1 MLYQILVA
9 SVTWLCSGTGVYTV
23 SCHEYK
29 EYGSAAEGRQYHQ
42 TSNSIS
48 STVKLSSFPIRDFYL
63 STIIFHIFSIHFNP
77 AMAYRAIALL
87 ALFGLASL
95 SNAKPISYSSSHSNY
110 GHSMTTTTSSHSSTS
125 SSYPSFPTQVA
136 SSKNLLLSNGF
147 PNLSPSALSDVNNAA
162 HGTLS
167 NATGKPTFST
177 NDLTNFQLVAFNE
190 FFEVAFFTSLLTNIT
205 TGVPGFEIP
214 AHLNATYILDT
225 LIAVQAQEEL
235 HAINA
240 NTKLPV
246 PLKTCEYKFPTKDF
260 NGAIALAATFTD
272 VVLGTLQDIATIF
285 AGDNAGV
292 VRGVAATIGQEG
304 EQNGFY
310 RSLQGKIPSA
320 QPFLTASARDFAFSA
335 LNQNFVVPG
344 SCDISGIPL
353 KVFGVLN
360 LETANVGLGD
370 QTISLSFD
378 ISSYKGS
385 YDDLEFVLISGQN
398 VPIVQDLK
406 NVKKDGNKITF
417 DADFLQ
423 QTDLLFGLT
432 LGAVVKKGGALAS
445 VDDVAN
451 AAVFGPA
458 LIEVA

>member
-1 MLYQILVA
+1 M
-9 SVTWLCSGTGVYTV
+9 T
-23 SCHEYK
+23 
-29 EYGSAAEGRQYHQ
+29 SA
-42 TSNSIS
+42 
-48 STVKLSSFPIRDFYL
+48 
-63 STIIFHIFSIHFNP
+63 
-77 AMAYRAIALL
+77 
-87 ALFGLASL
+87 
-95 SNAKPISYSSSHSNY
+95 SSHY
-110 GHSMTTTTSSHSSTS
+110 STS
-125 SSYPSFPTQVA
+125 ASSYQSFPTQVS

-147 PNLSPSALSDVNNAA
+147 PNLSTSALTDVNNAA

-167 NATGKPTFST
+167 NATGKPTFSA

-205 TGVPGFEIP
+205 TNVPGFEIP

-240 NTKLPV
+240 NNKLPV

-260 NGAIALAATFTD
+260 NSAIALAATFTD

-335 LNQNFVVPG
+335 LNQAFVVPG

-353 KVFGVLN
+353 KVFGVLT
-360 LETANVGLGD
+360 LETPNVGLGD

-378 ISSYKGS
+378 ASGYKGGNN
-385 YDDLEFVLISGQN
+385 YEDLEFVLISGQN

-406 NVKKDGNKITF
+406 NVKREGDKVTF
-417 DADFLQ
+417 DAEFLQ

-432 LGAVVKKGGALAS
+432 LGAVVEKGGALAS
-445 VDDVAN
+445 VDDVAG

>member
-1 MLYQILVA
+1 
-9 SVTWLCSGTGVYTV
+9 
-23 SCHEYK
+23 
-29 EYGSAAEGRQYHQ
+29 
-42 TSNSIS
+42 
-48 STVKLSSFPIRDFYL
+48 
-63 STIIFHIFSIHFNP
+63 
-77 AMAYRAIALL
+77 MAYRATALL
-87 ALFGLASL
+87 ALSGLASL
-95 SNAKPISYSSSHSNY
+95 SNAKPIHPKSSAASSSWSGSSH
-110 GHSMTTTTSSHSSTS
+110 TTSSSWSDPSHSTS
-125 SSYPSFPTQVA
+125 SSYQSFPTQVA

-147 PNLSPSALSDVNNAA
+147 PNLSPAALSDVNNAA

-167 NATGKPTFST
+167 NASAGNVTFPADS
-177 NDLTNFQLVAFNE
+177 LTNFQLVAFNE

-214 AHLNATYILDT
+214 THLNSTFILDT

-246 PLKTCEYKFPTKDF
+246 PLSTCEYKFPTTKFDD
-260 NGAIALAATFTD
+260 AIALAATFTD
-272 VVLGTLQDIATIF
+272 VVLGTLQDVATIF
-285 AGDNAGV
+285 ATNGNAGV
-292 VRGVAATIGQEG
+292 VRGVAVTIGQEG

-310 RSLQGKIPSA
+310 RAIQNKIPSA

-335 LNQNFVVPG
+335 LNQNFVVEG
-344 SCDISGIPL
+344 SCDISSIPL
-353 KVFGVLN
+353 KVFDVLTLN
-360 LETANVGLGD
+360 TPTIGLGD

-378 ISSYKGS
+378 IGGFHGS
-385 YDDLEFVLISGQN
+385 AEDLQFVLISGQN

-406 NVKKDGNKITF
+406 NVKQDGKIVTF

-423 QTDLLFGLT
+423 QTNLLFGLT
-432 LGAVVKKGGALAS
+432 LGAVVRKGGPLAT
-445 VDDVAN
+445 VNQVAD

>member
-1 MLYQILVA
+1 MLWV
-9 SVTWLCSGTGVYTV
+9 VVYTV
-23 SCHEYK
+23 SVCGIK
-29 EYGSAAEGRQYHQ
+29 SMDALQKVGVSS
-42 TSNSIS
+42 TSNSII
-48 STVKLSSFPIRDFYL
+48 LQSSFHLYNHSFLYIHYHFPTLNHYN
-63 STIIFHIFSIHFNP
+63 ST
-77 AMAYRAIALL
+77 MAYRTTALL
-87 ALFGLASL
+87 AFSGLASL
-95 SNAKPISYSSSHSNY
+95 SNAKPISWSSTTQHGSMTSSSSHS
-110 GHSMTTTTSSHSSTS
+110 SAS
-125 SSYPSFPTQVA
+125 SSYQSFPTQV
-136 SSKNLLLSNGF
+136 STSKTLLLSNGF

-162 HGTLS
+162 HGTIS
-167 NATGKPTFST
+167 NAPSAKIDFSP
-177 NDLTNFQLVAFNE
+177 DALTNFQLVAFNE

-214 AHLNATYILDT
+214 AHLNATYIIDT

-240 NTKLPV
+240 NTKLPI
-246 PLKTCEYKFPTKDF
+246 PLKPCQYTFPTKDF
-260 NGAIALAATFTD
+260 NSAIGLAATFTD
-272 VVLGTLQDIATIF
+272 VVLGTLQDVATNF
-285 AGDNAGV
+285 ASNPNTTGV
-292 VRGVAATIGQEG
+292 VRGIAATIGQEG

-310 RSLQGKIPSA
+310 RSLMGKIPSA

-335 LNQNFVVPG
+335 LNQNFVVKG

-353 KVFGVLN
+353 KVFGALT

-378 ISSYKGS
+378 LTDSHTNYE
-385 YDDLEFVLISGQN
+385 DLEFVLISGQN
-398 VPIVQDLK
+398 APIVQDLK
-406 NVKKDGNKITF
+406 NVKKNGSKVTF
-417 DADFLQ
+417 DAEFLQ

-432 LGAVVKKGGALAS
+432 IGAVVEKGKALAS

>member
-1 MLYQILVA
+1 
-9 SVTWLCSGTGVYTV
+9 
-23 SCHEYK
+23 
-29 EYGSAAEGRQYHQ
+29 
-42 TSNSIS
+42 
-48 STVKLSSFPIRDFYL
+48 
-63 STIIFHIFSIHFNP
+63 
-77 AMAYRAIALL
+77 MAYRATALL
-87 ALFGLASL
+87 ALSGLASL
-95 SNAKPISYSSSHSNY
+95 SNAKPISYSSGHSDY
-110 GHSMTTTTSSHSSTS
+110 GHSMTSASSHSSTS
-125 SSYPSFPTQVA
+125 SSYQSFPTQVS
-136 SSKNLLLSNGF
+136 SSKQLLLSNGF

-162 HGTLS
+162 HGTIS
-167 NATGKPTFST
+167 NATGKVTFSA

-205 TGVPGFEIP
+205 TGVSDFEIP

-246 PLKTCEYKFPTKDF
+246 PLKTCQYKFPTKDF
-260 NGAIALAATFTD
+260 NSAIALAATFTD

-292 VRGVAATIGQEG
+292 VRGIAATIGQEG

-344 SCDISGIPL
+344 SCDISSIPL

-360 LETANVGLGD
+360 LETPTVGLGD

-385 YDDLEFVLISGQN
+385 YEDLEFVLISGQN

-417 DADFLQ
+417 DAEFLQ

-432 LGAVVKKGGALAS
+432 IGAVVQKGMPLVS

>member
-1 MLYQILVA
+1 
-9 SVTWLCSGTGVYTV
+9 
-23 SCHEYK
+23 
-29 EYGSAAEGRQYHQ
+29 
-42 TSNSIS
+42 
-48 STVKLSSFPIRDFYL
+48 
-63 STIIFHIFSIHFNP
+63 
-77 AMAYRAIALL
+77 MAYRATALL
-87 ALFGLASL
+87 ALSGLASF

-110 GHSMTTTTSSHSSTS
+110 DHSMPSASSHYSTSTS
-125 SSYPSFPTQVA
+125 SYQSFPTQVT

-147 PNLSPSALSDVNNAA
+147 PNLSASALTDVNNAA

-167 NATGKPTFST
+167 NATGKPTFSA

-205 TGVPGFEIP
+205 TNVPGFEIP

-310 RSLQGKIPSA
+310 RSLLGKIPSA

-360 LETANVGLGD
+360 LETPNVGLGD

-378 ISSYKGS
+378 ASDYKGDNS
-385 YDDLEFVLISGQN
+385 SSNYEDLAFVLISGQN
-398 VPIVQDLK
+398 VPIVQELK
-406 NVKKDGNKITF
+406 NVRKQGDKVVF
-417 DADFLQ
+417 DAEFLQ

-432 LGAVVKKGGALAS
+432 LGAVVEKKGAVLAS
-445 VDDVAN
+445 VDDVAGV
-451 AAVFGPA
+451 ALFGPA

>member
-1 MLYQILVA
+1 M
-9 SVTWLCSGTGVYTV
+9 S
-23 SCHEYK
+23 
-29 EYGSAAEGRQYHQ
+29 
-42 TSNSIS
+42 
-48 STVKLSSFPIRDFYL
+48 
-63 STIIFHIFSIHFNP
+63 
-77 AMAYRAIALL
+77 YRATALL
-87 ALFGLASL
+87 ALSGLASF
-95 SNAKPISYSSSHSNY
+95 SNAKPISYSSSYSNY
-110 GHSMTTTTSSHSSTS
+110 GHSMTSASSHYSTS
-125 SSYPSFPTQVA
+125 ASSYQSFPTQVS

-147 PNLSPSALSDVNNAA
+147 PNLSTSALTDVNNAA

-167 NATGKPTFST
+167 NATGKPTFSA

-205 TGVPGFEIP
+205 TNVPGFEIP

-240 NTKLPV
+240 NNKLPV

-260 NGAIALAATFTD
+260 NSAIALAATFTD

-335 LNQNFVVPG
+335 LNQAFVVPG

-353 KVFGVLN
+353 KVFGVLT
-360 LETANVGLGD
+360 LETPNVGLGD

-378 ISSYKGS
+378 ASGYKGGNN
-385 YDDLEFVLISGQN
+385 YEDLEFVLISGQN

-406 NVKKDGNKITF
+406 NVKREGDKVTF
-417 DADFLQ
+417 DAEFLQ

-432 LGAVVKKGGALAS
+432 LGAVVEKGGALAS
-445 VDDVAN
+445 VDDVAG

>member
-1 MLYQILVA
+1 
-9 SVTWLCSGTGVYTV
+9 
-23 SCHEYK
+23 
-29 EYGSAAEGRQYHQ
+29 
-42 TSNSIS
+42 
-48 STVKLSSFPIRDFYL
+48 
-63 STIIFHIFSIHFNP
+63 
-77 AMAYRAIALL
+77 MAYRATALL
-87 ALFGLASL
+87 ALSGLASF

-110 GHSMTTTTSSHSSTS
+110 DHSMTSASSHYSTSTS
-125 SSYPSFPTQVA
+125 SYQGFPTQVS

-147 PNLSPSALSDVNNAA
+147 PNLSASALTDVNNAA

-240 NTKLPV
+240 NTKLPI

-360 LETANVGLGD
+360 LETPNVGLGD

-378 ISSYKGS
+378 ASGYKGGDS
-385 YDDLEFVLISGQN
+385 SNYEDLAFVLISGQN

-406 NVKKDGNKITF
+406 NVRKQGDKVVF
-417 DADFLQ
+417 DAEFLQ

-432 LGAVVKKGGALAS
+432 IGAVVEKKGGVLAS
-445 VDDVAN
+445 VGDVAG

>member
-1 MLYQILVA
+1 
-9 SVTWLCSGTGVYTV
+9 
-23 SCHEYK
+23 
-29 EYGSAAEGRQYHQ
+29 
-42 TSNSIS
+42 
-48 STVKLSSFPIRDFYL
+48 
-63 STIIFHIFSIHFNP
+63 
-77 AMAYRAIALL
+77 MAYRATALL
-87 ALFGLASL
+87 ALSGLASF

-110 GHSMTTTTSSHSSTS
+110 DHSMTSASSHYSTSTS
-125 SSYPSFPTQVA
+125 SYQSFPTQVT

-147 PNLSPSALSDVNNAA
+147 PNLSASALTDVNNAA

-167 NATGKPTFST
+167 NATGKPTFSA

-205 TGVPGFEIP
+205 TNVPGFEIP

-310 RSLQGKIPSA
+310 RSLLGKIPSA

-360 LETANVGLGD
+360 LETPNVGLGD
-370 QTISLSFD
+370 QTIGLSFD
-378 ISSYKGS
+378 ASDYKGDNS
-385 YDDLEFVLISGQN
+385 SSNYEDLAFVLISGQN
-398 VPIVQDLK
+398 VPIVQELK
-406 NVKKDGNKITF
+406 NVRKQGDKVVF
-417 DADFLQ
+417 DAEFLQ

-432 LGAVVKKGGALAS
+432 LGAVVEKKGAVLAS
-445 VDDVAN
+445 VGDVAG
-451 AAVFGPA
+451 AALFGPA

>member
-1 MLYQILVA
+1 
-9 SVTWLCSGTGVYTV
+9 
-23 SCHEYK
+23 
-29 EYGSAAEGRQYHQ
+29 
-42 TSNSIS
+42 
-48 STVKLSSFPIRDFYL
+48 
-63 STIIFHIFSIHFNP
+63 
-77 AMAYRAIALL
+77 MAYRATAFL
-87 ALFGLASL
+87 ALSGLASL
-95 SNAKPISYSSSHSNY
+95 SNAKPIHPNSSSASSSWSGSSHS
-110 GHSMTTTTSSHSSTS
+110 TSSSWSDPSRSTS
-125 SSYPSFPTQVA
+125 SSYESFPTQVA

-147 PNLSPSALSDVNNAA
+147 PNLSPAALSDVNNAA

-167 NATGKPTFST
+167 NASAGNITFPADS
-177 NDLTNFQLVAFNE
+177 LTSFQLVAVNE

-214 AHLNATYILDT
+214 THLNSTFILDT

-240 NTKLPV
+240 NTKLP
-246 PLKTCEYKFPTKDF
+246 TCEYKFPTTKFDD
-260 NGAIALAATFTD
+260 AIALAATFTD

-285 AGDNAGV
+285 ATNGNAGV

-310 RSLQGKIPSA
+310 RAIQNKIPSA

-335 LNQNFVVPG
+335 LNQNFVVEG
-344 SCDISGIPL
+344 SCDISSIPL
-353 KVFGVLN
+353 KVFDVLTLN
-360 LETANVGLGD
+360 TPTIGLGD
-370 QTISLSFD
+370 QIISLSFD
-378 ISSYKGS
+378 ISGFHGS
-385 YDDLEFVLISGQN
+385 AEDLQFVLISGQN

-406 NVKKDGNKITF
+406 NVKQDGKIVTF

-423 QTDLLFGLT
+423 QTNLLFGLT
-432 LGAVVKKGGALAS
+432 LGAVVRKGGPLAT
-445 VDDVAN
+445 VNQVAD

>member
-1 MLYQILVA
+1 VLED
-9 SVTWLCSGTGVYTV
+9 WRVY
-23 SCHEYK
+23 SKCLLYK
-29 EYGSAAEGRQYHQ
+29 EYGCAAKGRNIINQQFNHFTVLHFHNHSFLFIHYHFP
-42 TSNSIS
+42 TNNHYNS
-48 STVKLSSFPIRDFYL
+48 T
-63 STIIFHIFSIHFNP
+63 
-77 AMAYRAIALL
+77 MAYRAAALL
-87 ALFGLASL
+87 ALSGLASL
-95 SNAKPISYSSSHSNY
+95 SNAKPISYSSNGPNH
-110 GHSMTTTTSSHSSTS
+110 GSMTSSSSHSSTS
-125 SSYPSFPTQVA
+125 SSYQSFPTQV
-136 SSKNLLLSNGF
+136 STSKILLLSNGF

-162 HGTLS
+162 HGTIS
-167 NATGKPTFST
+167 NATAAKIDFSP
-177 NDLTNFQLVAFNE
+177 DALTNFQLVAFNE

-205 TGVPGFEIP
+205 TGVPDFEIP
-214 AHLNATYILDT
+214 AHLNATYIIDT

-246 PLKTCEYKFPTKDF
+246 PLLPCQYTFPTKDF
-260 NGAIALAATFTD
+260 NSAIGLAATFTD
-272 VVLGTLQDIATIF
+272 VVLGTLQDVATNF
-285 AGDNAGV
+285 ASNPNTTGV
-292 VRGVAATIGQEG
+292 VRGIAATIGQEG

-335 LNQNFVVPG
+335 LNQQFVVKG

-353 KVFGVLN
+353 KVFGALT

-378 ISSYKGS
+378 ISNYHGNSYE
-385 YDDLEFVLISGQN
+385 DLEFVLISGQN
-398 VPIVQDLK
+398 APIVQDLK
-406 NVKKDGNKITF
+406 NVKKQGNKITF
-417 DADFLQ
+417 DAEFLQ

-432 LGAVVKKGGALAS
+432 IGAVVEKGKALNS

>member
-1 MLYQILVA
+1 
-9 SVTWLCSGTGVYTV
+9 
-23 SCHEYK
+23 
-29 EYGSAAEGRQYHQ
+29 
-42 TSNSIS
+42 
-48 STVKLSSFPIRDFYL
+48 
-63 STIIFHIFSIHFNP
+63 
-77 AMAYRAIALL
+77 MAYRATALL
-87 ALFGLASL
+87 ALSGLASF

-110 GHSMTTTTSSHSSTS
+110 GHSMTTASHYSTSTS
-125 SSYPSFPTQVA
+125 SYRSFPTQVS

-147 PNLSPSALSDVNNAA
+147 PNLSASALSSVNNAA

-205 TGVPGFEIP
+205 TNVPGFEIP

-310 RSLQGKIPSA
+310 RSLLGKIPSA

-360 LETANVGLGD
+360 LETPNVGLGD

-378 ISSYKGS
+378 ASGYKGS
-385 YDDLEFVLISGQN
+385 SGSSNYEDLAFVLISGQN
-398 VPIVQDLK
+398 VPIVQELK
-406 NVKKDGNKITF
+406 NVRKQGDKVVF
-417 DADFLQ
+417 DAEFLQ

-432 LGAVVKKGGALAS
+432 LGAVVEKKGAVLAS
-445 VDDVAN
+445 VGDVAG

>member
-1 MLYQILVA
+1 
-9 SVTWLCSGTGVYTV
+9 
-23 SCHEYK
+23 
-29 EYGSAAEGRQYHQ
+29 
-42 TSNSIS
+42 
-48 STVKLSSFPIRDFYL
+48 
-63 STIIFHIFSIHFNP
+63 
-77 AMAYRAIALL
+77 MAYRATALL
-87 ALFGLASL
+87 ALSGLASF

-110 GHSMTTTTSSHSSTS
+110 DHSMTSASSHYSTSTS
-125 SSYPSFPTQVA
+125 SYQSFPTQVT

-147 PNLSPSALSDVNNAA
+147 PNLSASALTDVNNAA

-167 NATGKPTFST
+167 NATGKPTFSA

-205 TGVPGFEIP
+205 TNVPGFEIP

-360 LETANVGLGD
+360 LETPNVGLGD

-378 ISSYKGS
+378 ASGYSGS
-385 YDDLEFVLISGQN
+385 YEDLAFVLISGQN
-398 VPIVQDLK
+398 VPIVQELK
-406 NVKKDGNKITF
+406 NVRKQGDKVVF
-417 DADFLQ
+417 DAEFLQ

-432 LGAVVKKGGALAS
+432 LGAVVEKKGAVLAS
-445 VDDVAN
+445 VGDVAG
-451 AAVFGPA
+451 AALFGPA

>member
-1 MLYQILVA
+1 
-9 SVTWLCSGTGVYTV
+9 
-23 SCHEYK
+23 
-29 EYGSAAEGRQYHQ
+29 
-42 TSNSIS
+42 
-48 STVKLSSFPIRDFYL
+48 
-63 STIIFHIFSIHFNP
+63 
-77 AMAYRAIALL
+77 MAYRATALL
-87 ALFGLASL
+87 ALSGLASL
-95 SNAKPISYSSSHSNY
+95 SNAKPVSYSSGHSDY
-110 GHSMTTTTSSHSSTS
+110 GHSMTPASSHSSTS
-125 SSYPSFPTQVA
+125 SSYQSFPTQVS

-162 HGTLS
+162 HGTIS
-167 NATGKPTFST
+167 NSTAKLTFSP

-205 TGVPGFEIP
+205 TGVSDFEIP

-246 PLKTCEYKFPTKDF
+246 PLKTCQYKFPTKDF

-292 VRGVAATIGQEG
+292 VRGIAATIGQEG

-310 RSLQGKIPSA
+310 RSLLGNIPSA

-344 SCDISGIPL
+344 SCDISGIKL
-353 KVFGVLN
+353 KIFDVLT
-360 LETANVGLGD
+360 LETPTIGLGD

-378 ISSYKGS
+378 ISKYSGS
-385 YDDLEFVLISGQN
+385 YEDLEFVLISGQN

-417 DADFLQ
+417 DAEFLQ

-432 LGAVVKKGGALAS
+432 IGAVVQKGMPLAS

>member
-1 MLYQILVA
+1 
-9 SVTWLCSGTGVYTV
+9 
-23 SCHEYK
+23 
-29 EYGSAAEGRQYHQ
+29 
-42 TSNSIS
+42 
-48 STVKLSSFPIRDFYL
+48 
-63 STIIFHIFSIHFNP
+63 
-77 AMAYRAIALL
+77 MAYRATALL
-87 ALFGLASL
+87 ALSGLASL
-95 SNAKPISYSSSHSNY
+95 SNAKPIHPKSSSASSSWS
-110 GHSMTTTTSSHSSTS
+110 GSSHSTS
-125 SSYPSFPTQVA
+125 SSWSDPSRSPSSSYQSFPTQVA

-147 PNLSPSALSDVNNAA
+147 PNLSPAALSDVNNAA

-167 NATGKPTFST
+167 NASAGNITLSNASAGNITFPADS
-177 NDLTNFQLVAFNE
+177 LTNFQLVAFNE

-205 TGVPGFEIP
+205 TGVPSFEIP
-214 AHLNATYILDT
+214 AHLNSTFILDT

-246 PLKTCEYKFPTKDF
+246 PLSTCEYKFPTTKFDD
-260 NGAIALAATFTD
+260 AIALAATFTD
-272 VVLGTLQDIATIF
+272 VVLGTLQDVATVF
-285 AGDNAGV
+285 ATDGNAGV

-310 RSLQGKIPSA
+310 RAIQNKIPSA

-335 LNQNFVVPG
+335 LNQNFVVEG
-344 SCDISGIPL
+344 SCDISSIPL
-353 KVFGVLN
+353 KVFDVLTLN
-360 LETANVGLGD
+360 TPTIGLGD

-378 ISSYKGS
+378 IGGFHGS
-385 YDDLEFVLISGQN
+385 AEDLQFVLISGQN

-406 NVKKDGNKITF
+406 NVKQDGKIVTF

-423 QTDLLFGLT
+423 QTNLLFGLT
-432 LGAVVKKGGALAS
+432 LGAVVRKGGPLAT
-445 VDDVAN
+445 VNQVAD